1 MAAWEAP
8 GFVALVV
15 GPDGKP
21 IREFNEEGKRTV
33 RVPFGTEYKLRF
45 KNKTNA
51 RAYVRVEID
60 GMDALSG
67 KKLIMEPNC
76 SKDLER
82 FLEGDNSRGRK
93 FQFVTA
99 GSAGVSD
106 PTSGENGLVRVIFEP
121 ESVPVVTTVL
131 SSSGFTT
138 TASLGGWSGGG
149 ILRGMS
155 IGSSAPNSSYMV
167 NSVSPTS
174 GGATFAS
181 SSLNIGVPANVQDAA
196 TKHYIDSMNMP
207 KTDAGATAAGSE
219 SSQQFLD
226 TNEYFP
232 TLLPVTLD
240 LWIRGPKVETPRPA
254 DTVIVDG
261 VLYKRA

>member
-45 KNKTNA
+45 KNKTSA

-82 FLEGDNSRGRK
+82 FLEDDNSRGRK

-121 ESVPVVTTVL
+121 ESIPVVTASL
-131 SSSGFTT
+131 SSAGFTT
-138 TASLGGWSGGG
+138 TAASGGWSGGG
-149 ILRGMS
+149 ILRG
-155 IGSSAPNSSYMV
+155 A
-167 NSVSPTS
+167 SV
-174 GGATFAS
+174 GGAYMCNTTNSADGAAFS
-181 SSLNIGVPANVQDAA
+181 SNSCIINLPANVQIDTSKLHSGHA
-196 TKHYIDSMNMP
+196 TLP

-219 SSQQFLD
+219 SVQKFQD

-232 TLLPVTLD
+232 TLVPVTLD

>member
-82 FLEGDNSRGRK
+82 FLEGDNSKGRK

-99 GSAGVSD
+99 GNAGVSD
-106 PTSGENGLVRVIFEP
+106 PSSGENGLVRVIFEP
-121 ESVPVVTTVL
+121 EATVVVTTVIGSAGGL
-131 SSSGFTT
+131 VTKPAYDGWSSG
-138 TASLGGWSGGG
+138 SG
-149 ILRGMS
+149 ILRGANIGGTYMS
-155 IGSSAPNSSYMV
+155 CSNAAPSSGTFTSSNNV
-167 NSVSPTS
+167 NI
-174 GGATFAS
+174 GATLDCMS
-181 SSLNIGVPANVQDAA
+181 MPAPTNVQEAA
-196 TKHYIDSMNMP
+196 TKSYKDV
-207 KTDAGATAAGSE
+207 GATAAGSV
-219 SSQQFLD
+219 SGQQFLD